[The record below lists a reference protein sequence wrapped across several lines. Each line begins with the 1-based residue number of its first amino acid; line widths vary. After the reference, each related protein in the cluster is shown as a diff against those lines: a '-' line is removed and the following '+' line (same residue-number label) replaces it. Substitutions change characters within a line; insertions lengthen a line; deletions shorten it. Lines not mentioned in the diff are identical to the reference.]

1 MVNGGRLYLSVALSR
16 QTKTDVDVEH
26 LPVLITC
33 EVSKVWGGHKASLTF
48 YPPLSMPSTST
59 SPPYPTRLDTIV
71 RPSISPSI
79 STSHPSRRAVRQ
91 PSHAMTPTALSAL
104 FLHIVHAL
112 VFLHISP
119 VRLPYHHP
127 TASLA
132 NQGAARRPSCRKRRS
147 VCAPQLT
154 YGTFSLLFHILS
166 VQEKSTD
173 DSYIQPTV
181 PTIIGK

>member
-1 MVNGGRLYLSVALSR
+1 VDIKHASLFPSSSIDALNF
-16 QTKTDVDVEH
+16 H
-26 LPVLITC
+26 LP
-33 EVSKVWGGHKASLTF
+33 SLPYKTRHNR
-48 YPPLSMPSTST
+48 PPS
-59 SPPYPTRLDTIV
+59 V
-71 RPSISPSI
+71 HPSIHP
-79 STSHPSRRAVRQ
+79 SHPSRRAVRQ

-112 VFLHISP
+112 AFLHISP
-119 VRLPYHHP
+119 VRLRYHHP

-132 NQGAARRPSCRKRRS
+132 NQDAARRPSCRKRRS

-166 VQEKSTD
+166 VQEKSTG